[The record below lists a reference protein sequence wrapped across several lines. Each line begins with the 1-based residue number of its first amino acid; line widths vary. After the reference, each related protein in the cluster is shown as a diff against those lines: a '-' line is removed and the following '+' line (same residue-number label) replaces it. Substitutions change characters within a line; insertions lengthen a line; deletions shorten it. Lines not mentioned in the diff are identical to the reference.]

1 MNSTQVKFH
10 LTFDFFQFKVFTNDM
25 TCKLNLILIST
36 KYTKLSTSFKQNE
49 IMHSYTIGISLP
61 FHKICC
67 GTHSFASQ

>member
-10 LTFDFFQFKVFTNDM
+10 LTFDFFQFKVFTNHM
-25 TCKLNLILIST
+25 T